1 MNVRL
6 GYSATF
12 TAGVYFESGVV
23 MNTYSADFQLI
34 TKTDNTVDQNIAM
47 ERLKYIVYEQ
57 FGDSI
62 LFGAEDKK
70 HTTGYQSLGFRTIVM
85 PEQAADQII
94 GLALF
99 EKLNSVM
106 EDNIEVIDISIRSGL
121 GGGVNYLHAEGEHNG
136 PFENAG
142 WWKDSGP
149 MCVDKE
155 NKKKKVVS
163 LNDTTWKSL
172 DLEWG
177 SDEEEIVVE
186 IKLEKQPEQVD
197 KSSENVVEFKP
208 NDKK

>member
-99 EKLNSVM
+99 EKINSVM
-106 EDNIEVIDISIRSGL
+106 EDNIEVIDISVRSGL
-121 GGGVNYLHAEGEHNG
+121 GGGVSYLHAEGEHVG